1 MTRGAYLKLPKGR
14 PLPRRLR
21 CTPPNY
27 ISPSVRK
34 AAPVLHPFFR
44 CSQRNSGRNAVT
56 VAQAPPPHVSS
67 PTRT

>member
-1 MTRGAYLKLPKGR
+1 MY
-14 PLPRRLR
+14 
-21 CTPPNY
+21 PPNY

-44 CSQRNSGRNAVT
+44 CSQRNSGRNAIT
-56 VAQAPPPHVSS
+56 GAQAPLSHVSS